1 MSQGGEVPIVL
12 GCPDY
17 DVPLGRPLTRADGLA
32 VTGRDSLGYLWR
44 FVDQRA
50 SLWARRG
57 EAVGAYRGEIALAR
71 PVPEDVAG
79 QCELLREAQAVR
91 REVQTAYVNLA
102 ETLLSMAGDAPHSA
116 LVLRLRAVRAH
127 CAEELL
133 IFTDPPDDAAH
144 AAFRVLPELANIRDA
159 SPEDRVR
166 LRPLAVSL
174 LEATAELLG
183 IADPEGLL
191 ALVGEAD
198 GGRVTLR

>member
-1 MSQGGEVPIVL
+1 MSQTGEVPIVL

-17 DVPLGRPLTRADGLA
+17 DVPLGTPIARADGLA

-57 EAVGAYRGEIALAR
+57 EAVGAYRGEIALDR

-79 QCELLREAQAVR
+79 QCELLREAQAGR
-91 REVQTAYVNLA
+91 RAVQTAYVNLA
-102 ETLLSMAGDAPHSA
+102 ETLLSMAGPARRSA
-116 LVLRLRAVRAH
+116 LLLRLRAVRAH

-133 IFTDPPDDAAH
+133 IFSDPPDDAAH
-144 AAFRVLPELANIRDA
+144 AAFRVLPEIMDVRETA
-159 SPEDRVR
+159 PEDRVR

-174 LEATAELLG
+174 LRANGALLG
-183 IADPEGLL
+183 IEDPEGLL
-191 ALVGEAD
+191 ALVG
-198 GGRVTLR
+198 